1 MRRCLEAMEPL
12 LIGVIL
18 ALCGLALCFF
28 GLRMWY
34 LLLPLFSA
42 FAGFYIAS
50 RGIQELT
57 GTGFLATAFAW
68 TGGLVVAFGFA
79 LMAWFLWYT
88 GVVLLAAIVGALLV
102 SGALH
107 VLMPDLW
114 GWVLVLVALLAGLLG
129 AFTAIT
135 FHAPSYIIVVA
146 SALVG
151 AALTIVGVMT
161 MIGIVTI
168 SELSNGVGV
177 TLVDEVERQ
186 GASVLWILGWVVL
199 GLAGITVQW
208 QRWAAILLPEPHW
221 VPVRTPQ

>member
-1 MRRCLEAMEPL
+1 MEQL

-34 LLLPLFSA
+34 LLLPLISA
-42 FAGFYIAS
+42 IIGFYIAS

-68 TGGLVVAFGFA
+68 FGGLVMAVGFA
-79 LMAWFLWYT
+79 LLSWFLWYA
-88 GVVLLAAIVGALLV
+88 GVVLLAAALGAFLV

-107 VLMPDLW
+107 ALMPDLW

-129 AFTAIT
+129 ALTAVT
-135 FHAPSYIIVVA
+135 FHMPSYIIVVS
-146 SALVG
+146 SALLG
-151 AALTIVGVMT
+151 AALTIVGVMAVL
-161 MIGIVTI
+161 GIVTI

-186 GASVLWILGWVVL
+186 GVSWLWILGWVVL
-199 GLAGITVQW
+199 GLAGIAVQW
-208 QRWAAILLPEPHW
+208 QRWATILLPEPLW
-221 VPVRTPQ
+221 VPVRPAHVQGG